1 MKRAASRDSELQEKM
16 DREKEKALRELEAAR
31 AARLPPQGAPAA
43 LLEYLLDTEADELTF
58 EITRSSPYLDGA
70 FMTHVKAEIAD
81 ARMGKNKDD
90 GRVLELEALVGV
102 VQDGLDSLE
111 RERARLVAPA
121 DRLKKLLSAKD
132 KKAEILDMASRNE
145 IDPPLMAL
153 LQQNINMAKQADQ
166 SQAAEFMEKIRIA
179 CSRYSVKEDLVKT
192 PEVERDEPKV
202 ELL

>member
-1 MKRAASRDSELQEKM
+1 M
-16 DREKEKALRELEAAR
+16 EKALRELEAAR
-31 AARLPPQGAPAA
+31 AARLPPQGDPAA
-43 LLEYLLDTEADELTF
+43 LIEYLLDTEADELTF

-132 KKAEILDMASRNE
+132 KKAEIL
-145 IDPPLMAL
+145 
-153 LQQNINMAKQADQ
+153 NMAKQADQ

-179 CSRYSVKEDLVKT
+179 CSRYS
-192 PEVERDEPKV
+192 
-202 ELL
+202 